1 LQHLKTQRLAH
12 LGRPPRPLASKRSI
26 ILDLRQSAAQ
36 EMAHRLVQRSDVLV
50 HNFRPGVM
58 ARLGEHTQEMLEW
71 LGYDTAYGERLRQEH
86 VV

>member
-1 LQHLKTQRLAH
+1 
-12 LGRPPRPLASKRSI
+12 
-26 ILDLRQSAAQ
+26 
-36 EMAHRLVQRSDVLV
+36 MAHRLVQRSDVLV

-58 ARLGEHTQEMLEW
+58 ARMGEHTQEMLEW